1 MNTTVDAID
10 FVRFCQMLEEGIVR
24 HPATT
29 TDYANYIQ
37 YMSRRGYRQQHHLVL
52 PTPTTHTRVS
62 SGPNVPAEEES
73 PAVIIHNQETVTSS
87 SNQAREERRILDL
100 PPGYEEAVRGMREPG
115 DDPPSYKAVCLPSE
129 ETGAPPPY
137 EVVSRDSAHNERE
150 GQPTESRG
158 LPRIEGSIV
167 AFGRTYSITSTCLS
181 KLITLLMLILLLL
194 LTIFII
200 FMIIDRAAFFA

>member
-24 HPATT
+24 HPATSTT

-52 PTPTTHTRVS
+52 PTD
-62 SGPNVPAEEES
+62 PAEEES
-73 PAVIIHNQETVTSS
+73 PAVTIHNQETVTSS

-158 LPRIEGSIV
+158 LPRIEGSII